1 MCCLDRELCHG
12 QLGFRGSELVFSNA
26 EASEGA
32 FLLHDFFGL
41 VPSSLAVCSR
51 GNHKYFA
58 KCASLS

>member
-1 MCCLDRELCHG
+1 MLYG
-12 QLGFRGSELVFSNA
+12 QGLGAPVFSNA

-41 VPSSLAVCSR
+41 VPSSVAACSR
-51 GNHKYFA
+51 SSQRHFA